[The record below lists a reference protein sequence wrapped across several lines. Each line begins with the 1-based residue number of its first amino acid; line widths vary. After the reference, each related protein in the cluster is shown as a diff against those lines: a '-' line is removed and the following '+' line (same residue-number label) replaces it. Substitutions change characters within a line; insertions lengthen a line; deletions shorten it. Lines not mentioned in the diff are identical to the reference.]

1 MNISKQSWHYK
12 LIASFCTF
20 PPEDFCAYCRSLV
33 LSISITLILA
43 TVMLLVFPLV
53 VGILFNDL
61 FTLLSLKHIDTEDFN
76 IITYLLLL
84 VSGYVLIT
92 IISPIVYFSIKYFT
106 IFKNKLISKVK
117 YKEDSILTE
126 WIKHKKGKYCS
137 RVTFK
142 D

>member
-1 MNISKQSWHYK
+1 
-12 LIASFCTF
+12 
-20 PPEDFCAYCRSLV
+20 
-33 LSISITLILA
+33 
-43 TVMLLVFPLV
+43 MLLVFPLV